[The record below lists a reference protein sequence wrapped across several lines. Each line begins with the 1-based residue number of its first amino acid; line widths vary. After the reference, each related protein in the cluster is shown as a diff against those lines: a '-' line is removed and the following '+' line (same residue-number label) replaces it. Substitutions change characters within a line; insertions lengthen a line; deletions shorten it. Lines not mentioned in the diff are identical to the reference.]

1 MTISIRENVKFVI
14 GSRKIL
20 SVPRQLI
27 PIHFSLEQLIGN
39 QPVSL
44 PDGKGAPAEAQGYRI
59 RSAPQDQ
66 YDTILGHYPGYIVG
80 GYQAYNRY
88 YIDMSGDFDAYMA
101 RFSGKTRSTL
111 KRKRRKL
118 ADMNGGTLDLR
129 AYHGADA
136 MPEFL
141 ALATPLSRRTYQ
153 TRLLDAG
160 LPEGE
165 AAAAQ
170 MLDLAG
176 RNQSRAWLLFLNG
189 EAISYLYLT
198 IKDDILS
205 YDFLGYA
212 PESAHLS
219 PGTVLQMDALEEL
232 FAEGRFRYFDF
243 TEGEGSH
250 KKMFGTDN
258 IPSCSFFLLKPDI
271 GNRLLMGG
279 VNAFDGAVAGV
290 KKLAEKS
297 GVLAHA
303 RKMLR
308 GKGQ

>member
-1 MTISIRENVKFVI
+1 MTVSVKENVKFVI

-20 SVPRQLI
+20 SIPRQLI
-27 PIHFSLEQLIGN
+27 SINYTLDQLIAN
-39 QPVSL
+39 QPAS
-44 PDGKGAPAEAQGYRI
+44 PAASGDMAGVQGYRI
-59 RSAPQDQ
+59 RSAPQEQLDPIKQ
-66 YDTILGHYPGYIVG
+66 RYPGHIIG
-80 GYQAYNRY
+80 GYQGYNRY
-88 YIDMSGDFDAYMA
+88 YIDMAGGFDAYMA

-111 KRKRRKL
+111 KRKCRKL
-118 ADMNGGTLDLR
+118 ADMNGGTLDVR
-129 AYHGADA
+129 AYHSATA

-141 ALATPLSRRTYQ
+141 ERAIPLSRKTYQ

-160 LPEGE
+160 LPEGDK
-165 AAAAQ
+165 ATAR
-170 MLDLAG
+170 MIDLAH
-176 RNQSRAWLLFLNG
+176 RDQSRAWLLFLND

-219 PGTVLQMDALEEL
+219 PGTVLQMEALEEL

-243 TEGEGSH
+243 TEGEGTH
-250 KKMFGTDN
+250 KQMFGTDS
-258 IPSCSFFLLKPDI
+258 IPACSFFLLKPDI

-290 KKLAEKS
+290 KKLAEKT
-297 GVLAHA
+297 GGLANI
-303 RKMLR
+303 RKLLR
-308 GKGQ
+308 GKGG